1 MRKYFNKYTIVTLIV
16 FILQSL
22 NVAWS
27 ITNPNIDNFATYIAL
42 FCDGFIFGLLFTML
56 INSK

>member
-1 MRKYFNKYTIVTLIV
+1 MLII

-22 NVAWS
+22 NVVWC
-27 ITNPNIDNFATYIAL
+27 ITNPIISNSATYLAIVA
-42 FCDGFIFGLLFTML
+42 DGFIFGLLFTML

>member
-1 MRKYFNKYTIVTLIV
+1 MRRFFNKHIILMLII

-22 NVAWS
+22 NVVWC
-27 ITNPNIDNFATYIAL
+27 ITNPIISNSATYFAIVA
-42 FCDGFIFGLLFTML
+42 DGFIFGILFTML